1 MHIYIEGSDKSK
13 TIDFDNG
20 MKLIVNYGT
29 RNDDGV
35 CDWDQQRIEGDFRK
49 SILYNNLFQ

>member
-1 MHIYIEGSDKSK
+1 MDMYTEGLDKSK

-35 CDWDQQRIEGDFRK
+35 CDWNQQRIEGDFRK
-49 SILYNNLFQ
+49 SIL